1 MGGDAGD
8 TPFLLYRKYNPS
20 EFEEDGCGEE
30 NLRDDFGELREYER
44 EYRYHSTEARLWVDD
59 KLAGTAKSVLV
70 EGTSTANGLLHKAA
84 DRVSHELQVVA
95 LTFCDKHGNPRV
107 ESLKHANVSAADGF
121 LYNRQFGMNQQ
132 YRPYPYVAASA
143 LTSLL
148 CETKLS
154 GNFTSLCARGRGERK
169 RLNDISGDKDFCF
182 VEEGSKHL
190 QRCNELSKIDATP
203 FLRAGF
209 QQATNTLVGENTY
222 QFFANPA
229 SIRASSDDKDI
240 SIVDRS
246 FLEHVVDTDS
256 RVLVHQ
262 SG

>member
-1 MGGDAGD
+1 
-8 TPFLLYRKYNPS
+8 
-20 EFEEDGCGEE
+20 
-30 NLRDDFGELREYER
+30 
-44 EYRYHSTEARLWVDD
+44 
-59 KLAGTAKSVLV
+59 
-70 EGTSTANGLLHKAA
+70 
-84 DRVSHELQVVA
+84 
-95 LTFCDKHGNPRV
+95 
-107 ESLKHANVSAADGF
+107 
-121 LYNRQFGMNQQ
+121 MNQQ
-132 YRPYPYVAASA
+132 YRPYPNVTASA

-148 CETKLS
+148 CETMLS
-154 GNFTSLCARGRGERK
+154 GNWSVAVYLADAKAHFAQEDEERET
-169 RLNDISGDKDFCF
+169 RLNDIYGDNDFCF

-222 QFFANPA
+222 QFFANSA

-256 RVLVHQ
+256 RMLINLISSLLQVSKEYNRVGAEHFLN
-262 SG
+262 